1 MFTHTGLQA
10 PLNETECSGELNL
23 KKILSSF
30 YTPSMTVIMTA
41 KKLTLVAHPKLFDK
55 WKYQL
60 CLEFN

>member
-23 KKILSSF
+23 KNILSSF

-41 KKLTLVAHPKLFDK
+41 KK
-55 WKYQL
+55 
-60 CLEFN
+60 